1 MRRREFIGLVAGA
14 AVAHTSV
21 GRAQQV
27 SQPIVGFFST
37 RSPDDSKDVLAAF
50 HRGLGEA
57 GYTEGRNVLIEYRWA
72 NGEADRL
79 PQLAHDLVRRQVS
92 LIASVG
98 GEPGIFAAKQSTTAI
113 PIVFVGGSDPAKT
126 GLVDSINRP
135 TGNLTGVTLHSNA
148 LEPKKLQ
155 LLREL
160 VPAAATIAVLL
171 NPQTQMYRSI
181 RADVE
186 AAAASLGQG
195 IQLFDARTAAE
206 IEQQFSEIAKL
217 NIRALLVG
225 GNPFFSQQRRQI
237 VDLAARYSIPAIY
250 DSKIQVVEGGLI
262 SYGSSYTDAYRQAG
276 VYAGRVLRGAKIAD
290 LPVVFPSKFEM
301 AINLKTAKALHL
313 DIPLRFQ
320 QLADEVIE

>member
-1 MRRREFIGLVAGA
+1 MRRREFLGLAAGLVTGSPA
-14 AVAHTSV
+14 AN
-21 GRAQQV
+21 AQQG
-27 SQPIVGFFST
+27 SQPVVGFFST
-37 RSPDDSKDVLAAF
+37 RSLDDSKDVLAAF

-57 GYTEGRNVLIEYRWA
+57 GYAEGRNILIEYRWA
-72 NGEADRL
+72 NGQADRL
-79 PQLAHDLVRRQVS
+79 PQLADDLVKRQVS

-135 TGNLTGVTLHSNA
+135 NGNLTGVTLHSNA

-160 VPAAATIAVLL
+160 VPAATTIAVLL
-171 NPQTQMYRSI
+171 NPQTQTYRLV

-195 IQLFDARTAAE
+195 IQVFEARTAAE
-206 IEQQFSEIAKL
+206 IEQQFSQITKQ
-217 NIRALLVG
+217 NIRALVVG
-225 GNPFFSQQRRQI
+225 SNPFFSQQRRQI
-237 VDLAARYSIPAIY
+237 VDLAARHSIPSIY
-250 DSKIQVVEGGLI
+250 DSRIQITEGGLI
-262 SYGSSYTDAYRQAG
+262 SYGSSYIDEYRQAG
-276 VYAGRVLRGAKIAD
+276 IYVGRILRGAKVAD

-301 AINLKTAKALHL
+301 AINLKTAKALGL
-313 DIPLRFQ
+313 EIPLRFQ